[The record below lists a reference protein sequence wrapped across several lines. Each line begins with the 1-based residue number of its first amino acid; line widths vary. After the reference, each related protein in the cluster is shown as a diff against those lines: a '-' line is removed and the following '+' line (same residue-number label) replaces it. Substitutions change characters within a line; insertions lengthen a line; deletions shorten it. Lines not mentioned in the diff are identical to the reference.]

1 MMWFCVRFPKNP
13 WFYAVGNFDLSA
25 YLACCC
31 GILKDRR
38 VVMALLV
45 TCKCVCCSLGL
56 SSVVFEV
63 ASIIEWLVMYLH
75 GVDCQWFGVV
85 SPGTADRF

>member
-1 MMWFCVRFPKNP
+1 MVLPEIPKNP
-13 WFYAVGNFDLSA
+13 WFYAVGNFDLST

-45 TCKCVCCSLGL
+45 TCKCV
-56 SSVVFEV
+56 VVVWDNLLLF
-63 ASIIEWLVMYLH
+63 L
-75 GVDCQWFGVV
+75 
-85 SPGTADRF
+85 R